1 MSDGRVPN
9 AEQDHLR
16 SRSVFPRHEG
26 WTRDLNI
33 SGTHVVVALMIILC
47 LLRLLVWGFLK
58 YWLFAPLSA
67 AKRIVPGF
75 SKFEADL

>member
-1 MSDGRVPN
+1 MSDDRVLN
-9 AEQDHLR
+9 AERGQMR
-16 SRSVFPRHEG
+16 SRSVLPRREG
-26 WTRDLNI
+26 WTRELNI
-33 SGTHVVVALMIILC
+33 SGVHVVMALMIILC